1 MSRVCRRLAG
11 HRIPAGATVVFSPYL
26 LHRRPDVFPDPER
39 CDPDRWLPETARP
52 AMRKALVPFGGG
64 VRECAGDGFAM
75 SEATLVLA
83 SILTRWTL
91 DAVPG
96 SDVRLAAYGALQ
108 PEGLRLRAVAR

>member
-1 MSRVCRRLAG
+1 M
-11 HRIPAGATVVFSPYL
+11 

-39 CDPDRWLPETARP
+39 FDPDRWLPENARP
-52 AMRKALVPFGGG
+52 VMRKALVPFGGG
-64 VRECAGDGFAM
+64 VRKCAGDGFAM

-83 SILTRWTL
+83 SILTRL